1 MSDGPSLP
9 APAPI
14 PPSLAQETGFLLR
27 RAYVRAGEWTAATMP
42 PGRSMREYEV
52 LQSLTDLGPRS
63 QQELSVLLRVNRTL
77 MVKLI
82 DELEQAALV
91 ARRRNPADR
100 RSYAL
105 ELTAAGARARA
116 EMAQAADR
124 ADSGLTSL
132 LSRPQRGRLS
142 RSLAAIAR
150 AGDHQAAWPDG
161 LAQRVTFLVTLAHFE
176 VRARVDERLGALDL
190 TTALYGNLATIEAR
204 GPLSQQA
211 LAAGLGLT
219 GPAILQVVDRLE
231 ARGLVERRRDPADR
245 RSYGLVPTERG
256 RATLD
261 QARSAIA
268 QVTGELDAILG
279 ATSAR
284 EELGRLLHKLIA
296 SG

>member
-1 MSDGPSLP
+1 
-9 APAPI
+9 
-14 PPSLAQETGFLLR
+14 
-27 RAYVRAGEWTAATMP
+27 
-42 PGRSMREYEV
+42 MREYEV
-52 LQSLTDLGPRS
+52 LQALTDLGPRS
-63 QQELSVLLRVNRTL
+63 QQELATLLRVNRTL

-91 ARRRNPADR
+91 ARRRNPTDR

-105 ELTAAGARARA
+105 ELTAAGSQARGA
-116 EMAQAADR
+116 MAHAADR
-124 ADSGLTSL
+124 ADSGLTAL

-142 RSLAAIAR
+142 RRLAAIAR
-150 AGDHQAAWPDG
+150 AGKQEVTWPDG
-161 LAQRVTFLVTLAHFE
+161 LADRVSFLVMLAYFE
-176 VRARVDERLGALDL
+176 VRVRVDERLHALDL
-190 TTALYGNLATIEAR
+190 TTALYGNLATIEAH

-245 RSYGLVPTERG
+245 RSYGLVPTEQG

-261 QARSAIA
+261 RARDAIA
-268 QVTGELDAILG
+268 QLSGELDALLG
-279 ATSAR
+279 GANERA
-284 EELGRLLHKLIA
+284 ELGRLLHKLVA